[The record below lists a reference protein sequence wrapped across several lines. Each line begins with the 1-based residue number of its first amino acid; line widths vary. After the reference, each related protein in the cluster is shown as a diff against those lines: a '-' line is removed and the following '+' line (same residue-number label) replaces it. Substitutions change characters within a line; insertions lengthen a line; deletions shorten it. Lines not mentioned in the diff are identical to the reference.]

1 MAGGLHGCLPC
12 AQPDRTRRL
21 STERLACDRD
31 PLRQNCLQLSR
42 RRLPHR
48 RRLGLASMSPHPRTF
63 SCLPHHAE
71 KEETISSN
79 PIRASASTSAAAFR
93 SAS

>member
-48 RRLGLASMSPHPRTF
+48 RRLGLASMSPHPRAGRTLAT
-63 SCLPHHAE
+63 LPCHSRVFQRTTPE
-71 KEETISSN
+71 RRSS
-79 PIRASASTSAAAFR
+79 P
-93 SAS
+93 